1 MADALESGS
10 SLAAGQQLSSA
21 DGKHTLSM
29 QSDGNLVLS
38 TGGTAV
44 WSTETDGSGANRA
57 DMQADGNFVLYKESG
72 EAVWS
77 TETSGNSG
85 ARLLLG
91 NDRGLTMGN
100 GGSNLWSSG
109 TAEATPAPEPA
120 PVPEAAPAAPAAP
133 SHQTYT
139 VVSGDTLSAISK
151 RFYGDANQYMK
162 IAQASGI
169 ANPDLIHP
177 GQVLTIP
184 A

>member
-10 SLAAGQQLSSA
+10 SLAAGQQLTSA

-38 TGGTAV
+38 TGGTPV
-44 WSTETDGSGANRA
+44 WSTETDGSGAARA
-57 DMQADGNFVLYKESG
+57 DMQADGNLVLYKESG

-77 TETSGNSG
+77 TETSGNDG

-91 NDRGLTMGN
+91 NDRGLTVSN
-100 GGSNLWSSG
+100 GGSNLWTSG
-109 TAEATPAPEPA
+109 TAEAAAAEPEPA
-120 PVPEAAPAAPAAP
+120 PVPEAAPAAP

>member
-1 MADALESGS
+1 VADALESGS
-10 SLAAGQQLSSA
+10 SLAAGQELTSA
-21 DGKHTLSM
+21 DGKHKLSM

-38 TGGTAV
+38 TGGTPV
-44 WSTETDGSGANRA
+44 WSTETDGSGAHRA

-72 EAVWS
+72 DAVWS
-77 TETSGNSG
+77 TETSGHSG
-85 ARLLLG
+85 ARLVLG
-91 NDRGLTMGN
+91 NDRGLALGN

-109 TAEATPAPEPA
+109 TAEAAAPEPA
-120 PVPEAAPAAPAAP
+120 PVPQAAPAAPAAP
-133 SHQTYT
+133 ANQTYT

-169 ANPDLIHP
+169 ANPDLIRP